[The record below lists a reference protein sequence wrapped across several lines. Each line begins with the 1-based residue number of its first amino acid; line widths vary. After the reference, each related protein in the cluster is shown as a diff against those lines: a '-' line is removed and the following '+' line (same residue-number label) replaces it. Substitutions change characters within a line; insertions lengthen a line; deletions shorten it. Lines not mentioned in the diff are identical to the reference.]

1 MKSKETY
8 SPVRPST
15 SLLAVVVLGGLLGGC
30 ATGGPQRGRD
40 QQLIGYRHASDAM
53 RKARFV
59 EAKSLL
65 DEALAR
71 IAAITAGDRS
81 AKQARSL
88 FHEESRKN
96 FRGEPHERVMAYYYR
111 GILYWMDGEPDNARA
126 CFRSAQIQDADAEN
140 KDFKADY
147 ALLDYLDG
155 LATSKLADDGS
166 DAFRRSSEVAKIE
179 KPPAYDP
186 NANVLIFVE
195 MGSGPTKY
203 AAGVYNEKLKY
214 HPGQTNNVAAVLR
227 AGPLTLRAPA
237 YDDLTFQATTRGGRV
252 VDHIN
257 GNKAIFKDSTDIV
270 GDALLVTG
278 AVAITQR
285 GKNSAIDEAG
295 VWMIGAGLLSK
306 VTSYMTT
313 PAADT
318 RAWDNL
324 PNYLGFGAARLA
336 PGNYSGTVEFINPN
350 GAVTKT
356 RQISFTVA
364 QGRDTVIFASDRE

>member
-1 MKSKETY
+1 MKFKNAY
-8 SPVRPST
+8 SPARPST

-30 ATGGPQRGRD
+30 ATGGPQRGSD
-40 QQLIGYRHASDAM
+40 QQLIRYRHASDAM
-53 RKARFV
+53 RQARFV

-65 DEALAR
+65 DEALVR
-71 IAAITAGDRS
+71 IEANTAGDRS

-88 FHEESRKN
+88 FHEESRKK

-126 CFRSAQIQDADAEN
+126 CFRRAQIEDADAEN

-147 ALLDYLDG
+147 ALMDYLDG
-155 LATSKLADDGS
+155 LVTSKLAGDGS

-203 AAGVYNEKLKY
+203 AEGDYKEKLKY
-214 HPGQTNNVAAVLR
+214 QPGQTNNVAAVLR

-252 VDHIN
+252 VDYIN
-257 GNKAIFKDSTDIV
+257 GNKAFFKEVTDKA
-270 GDALLVTG
+270 GDGLFVIG
-278 AVAITQR
+278 AVAATQR
-285 GKNSAIDEAG
+285 GNKSAIDEAG
-295 VWMIGAGLLSK
+295 VGMLIAGLLSK
-306 VTSYMTT
+306 GVSYMTT

-336 PGNYSGTVEFINPN
+336 PGDYSGTVEFINPN

-356 RQISFTVA
+356 RQVSFTVA
-364 QGRDTVIFASDRE
+364 LGRDTVIFASDRE